1 MISFTVGARRNEEV
15 NAWDLHVE
23 AWFEPAEEMTEDRR
37 VLNALF
43 AADRYEEEGALIG
56 RLDAL
61 MVHVW
66 PARTPEGLID
76 LLELNDG
83 DGNTWDVSEGVR
95 ASAAALT
102 RWAKAGGAERV
113 FSDGDDAVE
122 TLIISAG
129 LQADPFVDRGA
140 LLAMMVQH
148 LAAFSPNRS
157 LFAHEEP
164 PELALPDDQRG
175 RVRERARAFLSVGDR
190 VGFRAQA
197 RVPKVVSS
205 GRSGSLL
212 ECLEPLEAN
221 RLLLIGSLLP
231 DGPDYPEWT
240 VWDDLEIELI
250 DVAEWMR
257 ARVGLDLIET
267 PEQDGPLPAKGIA
280 NIDMIR

>member
-43 AADRYEEEGALIG
+43 AADRYEEDGALIG

-61 MVHVW
+61 MIHVW
-66 PARTPEGLID
+66 PARTPEGLIE
-76 LLELNDG
+76 LLKINDG
-83 DGNTWDVSEGVR
+83 DGNTWDVSEEVR
-95 ASAAALT
+95 SGAAALT
-102 RWAKAGGAERV
+102 RWAEAGGAERV
-113 FSDGDDAVE
+113 FADGDDAVE

-129 LQADPFVDRGA
+129 LQTDPFVDRGA

-164 PELALPDDQRG
+164 PELALPEDQRG
-175 RVRERARAFLSVGDR
+175 RVAERARAFRSVGGR
-190 VGFRAQA
+190 VGLDAYA
-197 RVPKVVSS
+197 KP
-205 GRSGSLL
+205 
-212 ECLEPLEAN
+212 PLEGRDLIQSPLAQLLLPCPD
-221 RLLLIGSLLP
+221 RLLLVGGLLT

-250 DVAEWMR
+250 DVAEWV
-257 ARVGLDLIET
+257 RVRLGVELTPCLEEIEVV
-267 PEQDGPLPAKGIA
+267 
-280 NIDMIR
+280 